1 MARLLRLA
9 LDQQLHHLCHRAP
22 SGGMI
27 SVDDV
32 DRAAYV
38 DALLTVSR
46 EAQVAVHAYTVLPDR
61 VQLLLT
67 PSRGS
72 ALSTMMQRLGR
83 RYVGEFNHRH
93 ARSGTPWAGRYRT
106 TVLEPG
112 AYLIDAMRLVD
123 TAAVAQG
130 LVEHPQQWLA
140 CSAAH
145 HVGQRFDPLVTVHS
159 GYWRLGNT
167 PFERERAYGRLCEE
181 PLPRRV
187 SDEIQR
193 ATDGGWALGDGSF
206 LAALAKLQAR
216 RLQPRRRGR
225 VPSSQGPL

>member
-1 MARLLRLA
+1 MPSLPFQIRSPIPALA
-9 LDQQLHHLCHRAP
+9 ALGFAVLAAGCSTPADLDLSLDKQTAAGIYHVALQPPAQAPAINQMHAWKVKLATTDGSPVRAATFKVD
-22 SGGMI
+22 GGMPQHGHGLPTQPR
-27 SVDDV
+27 V
-32 DRAAYV
+32 
-38 DALLTVSR
+38 TR
-46 EAQVAVHAYTVLPDR
+46 E
-61 VQLLLT
+61 
-67 PSRGS
+67 
-72 ALSTMMQRLGR
+72 
-83 RYVGEFNHRH
+83 
-93 ARSGTPWAGRYRT
+93 
-106 TVLEPG
+106 LEPG
-112 AYLIDAMRLVD
+112 TYLIDAMRLVD

-167 PFERERAYGRLCEE
+167 PFERERAYGRLCGE

-225 VPSSQGPL
+225 VPSSKESL